1 MISLKAPILPLRI
14 ILAIVGIVIVILGFD
29 VAFGGIRTLG
39 WLGPTDFI
47 EVVNSSDFRVQDS
60 HFRFLGGVWIGIGFV
75 FVAGAF
81 ALRQLRLVLIVLC
94 GLVFIGGL
102 ARFTGPS
109 LATLFNLSVLPS
121 LITELFVFPLL
132 GYWIARSGKDH
143 HSLAPHVDSLS
154 PTMPIMIRPMQ
165 PRRMAVAGSLNRS
178 MPTITVPIVP
188 MPVQIA

>member
-1 MISLKAPILPLRI
+1 MISLKTPILPLRI

-94 GLVFIGGL
+94 VLVFIGGL

-109 LATLFNLSVLPS
+109 FATLFNLSVLPS
-121 LITELFVFPLL
+121 LIAELFVFPLL

-143 HSLAPHVDSLS
+143 H
-154 PTMPIMIRPMQ
+154 
-165 PRRMAVAGSLNRS
+165 
-178 MPTITVPIVP
+178 
-188 MPVQIA
+188 